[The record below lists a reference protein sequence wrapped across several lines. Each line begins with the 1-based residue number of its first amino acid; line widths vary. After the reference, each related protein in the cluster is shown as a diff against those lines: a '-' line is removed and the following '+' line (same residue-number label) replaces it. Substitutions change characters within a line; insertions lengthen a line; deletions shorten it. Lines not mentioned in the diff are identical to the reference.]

1 MRMGE
6 LGIAIVNA
14 NDEMGSRKWYSVADV
29 LGKIDLSD
37 DECFYDNYIDRE
49 SENDLHDDE
58 PPSDADSN
66 ATEDYTPPAAA
77 AAADAGHISHP
88 DSEHGDGDAAIPATH
103 NLHQHSLLMFWNVLM
118 AVMYQKWIFT
128 TAEQLL
134 SDCRWL
140 QWFATRGSES
150 RVLPINSPSANVLK

>member
-1 MRMGE
+1 MGE

-77 AAADAGHISHP
+77 DAGNISHP
-88 DSEHGDGDAAIPATH
+88 DSEHGDGDAAIPAVDS
-103 NLHQHSLLMFWNVLM
+103 QS
-118 AVMYQKWIFT
+118 APAFT
-128 TAEQLL
+128 PHVWERF
-134 SDCRWL
+134 D
-140 QWFATRGSES
+140 GSYVPKVDFHY
-150 RVLPINSPSANVLK
+150 R

>member
-1 MRMGE
+1 MSTLCICHHRGVCRSKQRPGSILSNIPFDRVVYAANIFVVAEAVPCIRMRMGE

-88 DSEHGDGDAAIPATH
+88 DSEHGDGDA
-103 NLHQHSLLMFWNVLM
+103 
-118 AVMYQKWIFT
+118 
-128 TAEQLL
+128 
-134 SDCRWL
+134 
-140 QWFATRGSES
+140 
-150 RVLPINSPSANVLK
+150 